1 MQDNNKDQCS
11 EKDETD
17 KSWQTPGIVLRKARR
32 DRDLDESDVCKELGL
47 SIGSLKALEGDDF
60 ERLPAEIYVRGY
72 IRNYC
77 TLLGIEEQPV
87 LACYQKYCQQLQQ
100 NEQKALNDNV
110 VSAPPPVWK
119 MPLVWGVA
127 AVVLIVAAVWLW
139 V

>member
-60 ERLPAEIYVRGY
+60 ERLPAEIYVAWVHSQLLHIVGNRGAA
-72 IRNYC
+72 
-77 TLLGIEEQPV
+77 GFGV
-87 LACYQKYCQQLQQ
+87 LPEILPA
-100 NEQKALNDNV
+100 
-110 VSAPPPVWK
+110 
-119 MPLVWGVA
+119 VA
-127 AVVLIVAAVWLW
+127 AK
-139 V
+139 